1 MEWVVGGPPASVL
14 EDIPEEKAAE
24 TETASIRVFRECSG
38 LLNVVTR
45 ASGITAMPR
54 SILRNS
60 EFTSYLNLHVHSNGK
75 PLLLLLLFWTSYDQ
89 FFFRIA
95 VSVIPLGYRKGK
107 LLICLLVHDQHRV
120 KDSHPITYC

>member
-75 PLLLLLLFWTSYDQ
+75 PAFIIIIVLD
-89 FFFRIA
+89 
-95 VSVIPLGYRKGK
+95 K
-107 LLICLLVHDQHRV
+107 L
-120 KDSHPITYC
+120 

>member
-1 MEWVVGGPPASVL
+1 MGCGGTASVCSRGYTRG
-14 EDIPEEKAAE
+14 EAAE

-75 PLLLLLLFWTSYDQ
+75 PAFIIIIVLD
-89 FFFRIA
+89 
-95 VSVIPLGYRKGK
+95 K
-107 LLICLLVHDQHRV
+107 L
-120 KDSHPITYC
+120 